1 MDYIN
6 YYMLWKQEHTVL
18 YSKDFNKS
26 LRETLKKSIQWDG
39 SFPARY
45 KIPFLSETD
54 LIITIEYDY
63 YCVEI
68 TKEINADR
76 RTLLTTIGCFNEKS
90 MIEID
95 NIIKS
100 CLKSEHMNKDYVFQ
114 PVLPFVVNIPIF
126 TPKTFNILQ
135 WTSTFC
141 KALSWTILE
150 ERTKI
155 QNTLNKAEAT
165 QH

>member
-6 YYMLWKQEHTVL
+6 YYMLWKQEPTVL

-26 LRETLKKSIQWDG
+26 LCETLKESIQWDG

-45 KIPFLSETD
+45 KIPFLSETN

-68 TKEINADR
+68 IKEVDGDS
-76 RTLLTTIGCFNEKS
+76 RTLLTTIGCFNEKA
-90 MIEID
+90 IVKTD

-100 CLKSEHMNKDYVFQ
+100 YLESEHMNKDYVFH
-114 PVLPFVVNIPIF
+114 PVLPFVVDIPVF

-141 KALSWTILE
+141 KVLPWMIIK

-155 QNTLNKAEAT
+155 
-165 QH
+165 